1 MAERARILV
10 VDDEPLNLDLLRRTL
25 QREFDVAVASSA
37 AEAVTWLDAEAGAV
51 AVVLCDQLMPGRSG
65 TELAAEIRERW
76 PGVKFVLV
84 TGVDEAEEVVA
95 AQKAGLLDEV
105 VAKMLGPTGN
115 LRAPTL
121 RVGRTTIV
129 GFDEATYA
137 SLLA

>member
-25 QREFDVAVASSA
+25 QRDFDVAVASSA

-105 VAKMLGPTGN
+105 VAKPWRGAQVRERLKE
-115 LRAPTL
+115 LAA
-121 RVGRTTIV
+121 
-129 GFDEATYA
+129 EAGA
-137 SLLA
+137 AEAAAGAGAGAG

>member
-1 MAERARILV
+1 M

-25 QREFDVAVASSA
+25 QRDFDVAVASSA

-105 VAKMLGPTGN
+105 VAKPWRGAQVRERLKE
-115 LRAPTL
+115 LAA
-121 RVGRTTIV
+121 
-129 GFDEATYA
+129 EAGA
-137 SLLA
+137 AAEAA